1 MCELMVEG
9 KTPMSVDAAGEMAL
23 VTLDDPPPSSGG
35 FPSKRLCFFG
45 TNPFAALLTDVLPE
59 KYDKPTEGCFGRT
72 QARELAVSR

>member
-35 FPSKRLCFFG
+35 SPSEQLCFFG
-45 TNPFAALLTDVLPE
+45 TNPFAALLADVLPE
-59 KYDKPTEGCFGRT
+59 KYDKPTGGCLGGI
-72 QARELAVSR
+72 QAHELAVSR